1 MRRAEYNQEART
13 IETNWSEWGFAAA
26 VTGVLLT
33 GGGIVVRWL
42 LSFVDTMAKEQRS
55 ERAEW
60 ADMHRK
66 ERAEW
71 RGDINRV
78 AADHDERLDKVC
90 ETLTMAVHE
99 LGRIEKAE
107 KDG

>member
-1 MRRAEYNQEART
+1 
-13 IETNWSEWGFAAA
+13 
-26 VTGVLLT
+26 
-33 GGGIVVRWL
+33 
-42 LSFVDTMAKEQRS
+42 MAKEQRS

-66 ERAEW
+66 ERSEW
-71 RGDINRV
+71 REDINRV

-90 ETLTMAVHE
+90 GTLTMAVHE